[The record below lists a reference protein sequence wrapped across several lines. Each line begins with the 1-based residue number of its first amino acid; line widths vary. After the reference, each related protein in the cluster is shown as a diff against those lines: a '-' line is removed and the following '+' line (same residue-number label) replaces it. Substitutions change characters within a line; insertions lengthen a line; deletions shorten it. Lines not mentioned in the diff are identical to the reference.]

1 MLLNLKTKLA
11 RLRRQDGTGDE
22 GFTLIELMVVV
33 GIIAILLAI
42 AIPTFLAS
50 RGKAQDRS
58 AQSSLRNALTAA
70 KSIYTDSQD
79 YSTVTQAAMQTAEP
93 SLTYTASSTAVSTK
107 PTEVSLNGGSS
118 GSKVF
123 YAAALSSSGICYYVK
138 DDINAGT
145 TYAKF
150 TTPASTTATNNCSG
164 SAATSQTY
172 TANGWS

>member
-11 RLRRQDGTGDE
+11 RRRRQDGTGDE

-58 AQSSLRNALTAA
+58 AQSSLRNTLTAA
-70 KSIYTDSQD
+70 KSLYTDSQD
-79 YSTVTQAAMQTAEP
+79 YSTVTQTAMQTAEP
-93 SLTYTASSTAVSTK
+93 SLTYGASSSTASTG
-107 PTEVSLNGGSS
+107 PTNVSLNGGST
-118 GSKVF
+118 GSKIF
-123 YAAALSSSGICYYVK
+123 YAAALSSSGVCYYIK

-145 TYAKF
+145 TYAKLS
-150 TTPASTTATNNCSG
+150 TPATTTATTGCT
-164 SAATSQTY
+164 AAAASSQTF
-172 TANGWS
+172 GSSW

>member
-11 RLRRQDGTGDE
+11 RRRRQDGTGDE

-70 KSIYTDSQD
+70 KSLYTDSQD
-79 YSTVTQAAMQTAEP
+79 YSTVTTTAMGTAEP
-93 SLTYTASSTAVSTK
+93 SLSYVASSAPSTK
-107 PTEVSLNGGSS
+107 PTEVSFNGGST

-123 YAAALSSSGICYYVK
+123 YAAALSSSGVCYYIK
-138 DDINAGT
+138 DDVNGGT
-145 TYAKF
+145 TYAKLS
-150 TTPASTTATNNCSG
+150 TPATTTATTGCT
-164 SAATSQTY
+164 AAAASSQTF
-172 TANGWS
+172 GSSW

>member
-1 MLLNLKTKLA
+1 MSSSPMPFRVVSGNTTRTHGGTMLLNLKTKLA
-11 RLRRQDGTGDE
+11 RRRRQEGTGDE

-79 YSTVTQAAMQTAEP
+79 YTRATAGA
-93 SLTYTASSTAVSTK
+93 T
-107 PTEVSLNGGSS
+107 
-118 GSKVF
+118 
-123 YAAALSSSGICYYVK
+123 
-138 DDINAGT
+138 GT
-145 TYAKF
+145 
-150 TTPASTTATNNCSG
+150 
-164 SAATSQTY
+164 
-172 TANGWS
+172 